1 MKSKLIFVAIT
12 LFSFTCSVSSGFEAN
27 KKATGQNTIIHPEF
41 QKDAHIISNEIIVKF
56 CDPLAQDLEDLK
68 EQGEKALLK
77 HLPQSLRQLNQRYH
91 VSSFRQLCPH
101 FAKSREHIQSILRA
115 DPSALTKKDK
125 RLVERLQRAPK
136 GKRIPNLQ
144 GIYKLRYQNPFGEPL
159 QVILDSYRSDPHVE
173 YASPNYAY
181 SIHLTPNDPHFGTQ
195 WSLHNTGQMY
205 SYSGSYNTPPGTP
218 DSDIDAPEAWDVET
232 GGEEI
237 VIAVIDTGVD
247 YNHRD
252 LSANIWVN
260 QAEQSGSPGIDD
272 DGNGYIDDIY
282 GYDFLSHGQ
291 DPDSDPI
298 DESGHGT
305 HCAGIATGTGGAE
318 GQYIGIAPGARFVD
332 VKVLNDWGLT
342 TGDQV
347 IEGIEWCI
355 ENKEE
360 YNIRILSLSIGE
372 LLTGNDNGLGTQGR
386 LVNTAADFGL
396 VCVIAAGN
404 DGPNNNG
411 FSSLAAADSAITVG
425 AVDEQETTN
434 RKDDRIAD
442 FSNRGPRADDGDEDE
457 IDEYKP
463 DVVAPGVGIMSAL
476 FSSTQVGILTGYQ
489 QMSGTSMACPHVAG
503 LAALILEADPNL
515 TPTQVKQILHE
526 TSEARGVPY
535 HSVNDPKY
543 SKDYGWG
550 IIDAYEAIKKII
562 GEDYQTINVIS
573 HNMYEKV
580 YNIVTIYGTA
590 SINKGDIQAV
600 EYKIDDGEWE
610 EIEDGGED
618 WTLQWDTTA
627 VVNGVHKVY
636 IRSFDGIE
644 YSNEFGL
651 SLEVVNI
658 GCEIISPQNGSKVK
672 NAVTVKGTS
681 FGLNVINVLV
691 KIGNE
696 PWMSAEP
703 EDEPGNMSK
712 WEYSWDTQDFNNG
725 KYTISV
731 KAYNGEWYSIPVSIE
746 ASVDNH
752 GTAGGFLVGFDW
764 IFIIIGILLFV
775 MINYNKRKKIKN

>member
-1 MKSKLIFVAIT
+1 MNSCTIKK
-12 LFSFTCSVSSGFEAN
+12 CSVY
-27 KKATGQNTIIHPEF
+27 ILI
-41 QKDAHIISNEIIVKF
+41 
-56 CDPLAQDLEDLK
+56 
-68 EQGEKALLK
+68 ALLTTILT
-77 HLPQSLRQLNQRYH
+77 HPVVANFYDISLENTKTDENLLIEDPWYNWNRDIDHNKLDDSLDKKILNGSDEFVNIYINYKARPTEY
-91 VSSFRQLCPH
+91 
-101 FAKSREHIQSILRA
+101 
-115 DPSALTKKDK
+115 D
-125 RLVERLQRAPK
+125 LVELNNLGINISYQAKFINIICGRNVPMDKIVQILSLPNIAMIEQQPFL
-136 GKRIPNLQ
+136 IPALDVSATAIKARESDKYSPETAWEL
-144 GIYKLRYQNPFGEPL
+144 GYTGEG
-159 QVILDSYRSDPHVE
+159 VVIAILD
-173 YASPNYAY
+173 
-181 SIHLTPNDPHFGTQ
+181 T
-195 WSLHNTGQMY
+195 
-205 SYSGSYNTPPGTP
+205 
-218 DSDIDAPEAWDVET
+218 
-232 GGEEI
+232 
-237 VIAVIDTGVD
+237 
-247 YNHRD
+247 
-252 LSANIWVN
+252 
-260 QAEQSGSPGIDD
+260 GIDD
-272 DGNGYIDDIY
+272 RHESLENKYVV
-282 GYDFLSHGQ
+282 GYDCTVSVLQ
-291 DPDSDPI
+291 ERNPD
-298 DESGHGT
+298 DEDGHGT